1 MRDMGTKAFKAGQAI
16 AGMHQCYVN
25 MPPMQHPDNTYAM
38 ELLIMRVEGLTIDL
52 MAEAGFNPDEINDY
66 LRNMKKEKKER
77 LKNEQVHGQ
86 A

>member
-1 MRDMGTKAFKAGQAI
+1 MRGMGTKAFKAGQAI
-16 AGMHQCYVN
+16 AGMYQCYVN

-52 MAEAGFNPDEINDY
+52 MAEVGFNPDEINDY
-66 LRNMKKEKKER
+66 LQDMKKEKKER